1 METLRIILL
10 IVIPSA
16 LVFATAYFSIKQFF
30 TNEQKKRESEL
41 FSNNQKI
48 TIPIKLQAYERLV
61 LFLERINPQSLL
73 VRIQNP
79 HATAGQLH
87 NDLLIAVRAEF
98 EHNLSQQMYVSPA
111 SWLAVKRAKEVLI
124 KIINEEASKIA
135 VNAPASALSEAIL
148 MRIVALTDNP
158 IQVAIDTLKVEVTRF
173 LS

>member
-10 IVIPSA
+10 IILPSA

-30 TNEQKKRESEL
+30 TNEQKKRESENL
-41 FSNNQKI
+41 IQNQKI
-48 TIPIKLQAYERLV
+48 TVPIRLQAYERLI
-61 LFLERINPQSLL
+61 LLLERINPQSLL
-73 VRIQNP
+73 LRIQNSNS
-79 HATAGQLH
+79 TAGQLH

-98 EHNLSQQMYVSPA
+98 EHNLSQQIYISSQ

-135 VNAPASALSEAIL
+135 VNAPASVLSEAIL
-148 MRIVALTDNP
+148 MHIVSLSDNP
-158 IQVAIDTLKVEVTRF
+158 IQIAIDTLKVEVTRF